1 MSADETPAEKL
12 TLGAVVEPRTSLAN
26 ETGSWRSER
35 PVFDAETCIGCGLC
49 ERFCPDGVA
58 NETEDGSYDVDLRY
72 CKGCGICAEQCPV
85 DAIEMVPE
93 VK

>member
-1 MSADETPAEKL
+1 MSGSDEQL
-12 TLGAVVEPRTSLAN
+12 TLGPVVEPRTSLAN
-26 ETGSWRSER
+26 ETGSWRSQR
-35 PVFDAETCIGCGLC
+35 PVFDHDTCIGCGLC

-58 NETEDGSYDVDLRY
+58 QEIENGAYDVDLTY
-72 CKGCGICAEQCPV
+72 CKGCGICAERCPV

>member
-1 MSADETPAEKL
+1 MSEADETL
-12 TLGAVVEPRTSLAN
+12 SLGAVVEPRTSLAN
-26 ETGSWRSER
+26 ETGSWRSQR
-35 PVFDAETCIGCGLC
+35 PVFDGETCIGCGLC

-58 NETEDGSYDVDLRY
+58 QEVGEMEYDVDLDY
-72 CKGCGICAEQCPV
+72 CKGCGICAGECPV

>member
-1 MSADETPAEKL
+1 MSADEQL
-12 TLGAVVEPRTSLAN
+12 TLGGVVEPRTSLAN
-26 ETGSWRSER
+26 ETGSWRSQR

-58 NETEDGSYDVDLRY
+58 QEVEGGAYDVDLTY
-72 CKGCGICAEQCPV
+72 CKGCGICAGQCPV

>member
-1 MSADETPAEKL
+1 MSSDETL

-26 ETGSWRSER
+26 ETGSWRSRR

-49 ERFCPDGVA
+49 DRFCPDGVA
-58 NETEDGSYDVDLRY
+58 KEREDGSYDVDLRY
-72 CKGCGICAEQCPV
+72 CKGCGICADQCPV

>member
-1 MSADETPAEKL
+1 MSGADERL
-12 TLGAVVEPRTSLAN
+12 TLGAVVEPQTSLAN

-35 PVFDAETCIGCGLC
+35 PVFDHDTCIGCGLC

-58 NETEDGSYDVDLRY
+58 QEMKDGAYDADLAY
-72 CKGCGICAEQCPV
+72 CKGCGICAERCPV